1 MKLRTGFVSNSSS
14 SSFIISNNLVYNN
27 VYNTYDELDAEDIL
41 NAVKYEIR
49 KYRDNK
55 IKYAKRYL
63 KHYLKHYKDEPTEG
77 DINDYRKGIMTRYS
91 DKNIDEEI
99 QVLTLD
105 KAQDVIRDLDYWYSK
120 RVLQHGKYIILDKS
134 DNFIPEKIAQ
144 KIIKCFGIPY
154 DEYQTHMG

>member
-1 MKLRTGFVSNSSS
+1 MKIRSGFVSNSSS
-14 SSFIISNNLVYNN
+14 SSFIISNNLVY
-27 VYNTYDELDAEDIL
+27 VKDGGFYDEYNTEDIL
-41 NAVKYEIR
+41 NSVKDEIR

-63 KHYLKHYKDEPTEG
+63 KHYKDEPTEG
-77 DINDYRKGIMTRYS
+77 DISDYRKGIMTRYS

-99 QVLTLD
+99 QVLPLD

-120 RVLQHGKYIILDKS
+120 RVLQHGKYIIFDKS

-144 KIIKCFGIPY
+144 KIVKYFGIPY

>member
-1 MKLRTGFVSNSSS
+1 MKFRQSFVSNSSS
-14 SSFIISNNLVYNN
+14 SSFIISDNLVYNN

-63 KHYLKHYKDEPTEG
+63 KHYKDEPTAG
-77 DINDYRKGIMTRYS
+77 DISDYRKGIMARYS

-99 QVLTLD
+99 QVLPLD
-105 KAQDVIRDLDYWYSK
+105 KAQDVIHNLDYWYSK
-120 RVLQHGKYIILDKS
+120 RVLQYGQYIIFDKS

-144 KIIKCFGIPY
+144 KIIKTFDIPY

>member
-1 MKLRTGFVSNSSS
+1 MKVRSGFVSNSSS
-14 SSFIISNNLVYNN
+14 SSFIISDNLVY
-27 VYNTYDELDAEDIL
+27 VKDGGFYDEYNAEDIL
-41 NAVKYEIR
+41 EAVKTEIR

-63 KHYLKHYKDEPTEG
+63 KHYKDEPTEG
-77 DINDYRKGIMTRYS
+77 DISDYRKGIQSWYS

-99 QVLTLD
+99 QVLPLD
-105 KAQDVIRDLDYWYSK
+105 KAQDIIHDLDYWYSK
-120 RVLQHGKYIILDKS
+120 RVLQHGKYIIFDKS

-144 KIIKCFGIPY
+144 KIVKCFGIPY

>member
-1 MKLRTGFVSNSSS
+1 MKIRSSFVSNSSS
-14 SSFIISNNLVYNN
+14 SSFIISDNLVYNK
-27 VYNTYDELDAEDIL
+27 VYNAYDELDAEDIL

-55 IKYAKRYL
+55 TKYAKR
-63 KHYLKHYKDEPTEG
+63 YLKHYKDEPTEG
-77 DINDYRKGIMTRYS
+77 DISDYRKGIMTRYS

-99 QVLTLD
+99 QVLPLD

-120 RVLQHGKYIILDKS
+120 RVLQHGKYIIFDKS

-144 KIIKCFGIPY
+144 KIVKYFGIPY

>member
-1 MKLRTGFVSNSSS
+1 MKIRSGFVSNSSS
-14 SSFIISNNLVYNN
+14 SSFIISDNLVYIKDGGF
-27 VYNTYDELDAEDIL
+27 YDEYNAEDIL
-41 NAVKYEIR
+41 EAVKTEIR

-63 KHYLKHYKDEPTEG
+63 KHYKDEPTES
-77 DINDYRKGIMTRYS
+77 DISDYRKGIQSWYS

-99 QVLTLD
+99 QVLPLN
-105 KAQDVIRDLDYWYSK
+105 KAQDIIHDLDYWYSK
-120 RVLQHGKYIILDKS
+120 RVLQHGKYIIFDKS

-144 KIIKCFGIPY
+144 KIVKCFGIPY